1 MNYPAQSG
9 VCELLGAVGLR
20 STAASRAL
28 MVLFEQERDAM
39 LTHAQI
45 DDLLRQGQVHVS
57 KVTVYRLLDRFV
69 ATGLLRRVVD
79 QHRVSRYGREH
90 EKGSALRIHP
100 RFECRQCH
108 RLCQLAELPADLH
121 EALRQVFVRWEAQ
134 GHQGSE
140 ADVAIH
146 GVCAR
151 CVPH

>member
-1 MNYPAQSG
+1 MNYQAQSG
-9 VCELLGAVGLR
+9 VRELLGAAGLR
-20 STAASRAL
+20 GTAASRAL
-28 MVLFEQERDAM
+28 LALFEQERDVM

-45 DDLLRQGQVHVS
+45 DDLLRDEQVHVS

-79 QHRVSRYGREH
+79 QDRVSRYGREH
-90 EKGSALRIHP
+90 EEGAALRIHP
-100 RFECRQCH
+100 RFECCQCH
-108 RLCQLAELPADLH
+108 RLYQLAELPEDLH

-134 GHQGSE
+134 GHHGSE

-151 CVPH
+151 RIPH